1 MTTVSV
7 NHQDVMS
14 AFVRLRK
21 SVSFVTLKPRQ
32 FVDADLDQLAEEG
45 IFPEND
51 FLLSFHEHTERVILP
66 LFSDDRSAFDDI
78 MKMNVEIFSETFNR
92 VIESNHLYIL

>member
-1 MTTVSV
+1 
-7 NHQDVMS
+7 MS

-32 FVDADLDQLAEEG
+32 FIDADLDQLAEEG

-51 FLLSFHEHTERVILP
+51 FLLSFHEQTERAILP
-66 LFSDDRSAFDDI
+66 LFAGDKTAFDDI
-78 MKMNVEIFSETFNR
+78 MKMNVEIFSETFGR
-92 VIESNHLYIL
+92 LIEQNHLHVL